1 MRVSKF
7 YKAYDMKKLLVTFFV
22 SSIISSGAYA
32 NSAVLGLGLDSCS
45 KVTENV
51 EKNDD
56 LGTVFKTAYTSY
68 VMGFFSGVNV
78 VYEDDTGLEGY
89 EGLYSEVLTICK
101 ATPDASFISA
111 IINLYAQL
119 KSKL

>member
-1 MRVSKF
+1 MKNFLITFVVS
-7 YKAYDMKKLLVTFFV
+7 L
-22 SSIISSGAYA
+22 IISSSAYA

-45 KVTENV
+45 KVIENV
-51 EKNDD
+51 EENSD
-56 LGTVFKTAYTSY
+56 LGAVFKTAYTSY

-89 EGLYSEVLTICK
+89 EGLYSEVLTICR

-119 KSKL
+119 KK